1 MRTPE
6 DPCRDP
12 ASEAR
17 DDWEQLCRPLTD
29 EERRENA
36 RKIEALS
43 VPDRFALMFSHA
55 SEPRATPETDAL
67 WIHCV
72 RNPGPGSVIRIASR
86 ARRLERQ
93 RDEAREHA
101 ANAEASLKMAINS
114 ANARQTEAEHAM
126 RQRDELMEALEDI
139 AFGAVIKR
147 ASGGC
152 GQRQLSSAAQMS
164 RHAESAIAAVKGGN
178 G

>member
-1 MRTPE
+1 MKE
-6 DPCRDP
+6 DPTRDP

-17 DDWEQLCRPLTD
+17 DDWEQLCQPLTD

-43 VPDRFALMFSHA
+43 VPDRFALMFSNA
-55 SEPRATPETDAL
+55 SEPRATPETNAAHLAILGDTS
-67 WIHCV
+67 IHICYQL
-72 RNPGPGSVIRIASR
+72 REMASF

-126 RQRDELMEALEDI
+126 RQRDELLEALEYIEASGLSARHLGDI
-139 AFGAVIKR
+139 AR
-147 ASGGC
+147 A
-152 GQRQLSSAAQMS
+152 
-164 RHAESAIAAVKGGN
+164 AIAAVKGGTP
-178 G
+178 

>member
-1 MRTPE
+1 MKE
-6 DPCRDP
+6 DPSRDP

-17 DDWEQLCRPLTD
+17 DDWEQLCQPLTD

-36 RKIEALS
+36 RKIEVLS
-43 VPDRFALMFSHA
+43 VPDRFALMFSNA
-55 SEPRATPETDAL
+55 SEPRATPETDYAA
-67 WIHCV
+67 WGETDV
-72 RNPGPGSVIRIASR
+72 VEAAF

-114 ANARQTEAEHAM
+114 ANARQTETEHAM
-126 RQRDELMEALEDI
+126 RQRDELLEALEDI

-164 RHAESAIAAVKGGN
+164 RHAESAIAAVKGDRHD
-178 G
+178 

>member
-6 DPCRDP
+6 DPTRDP

-17 DDWEQLCRPLTD
+17 DDWEQLCQPLTD

-36 RKIEALS
+36 RKIESLS

-67 WIHCV
+67 SPSQG
-72 RNPGPGSVIRIASR
+72 RIRTMREYIDELEAH
-86 ARRLERQ
+86 ARCLE
-93 RDEAREHA
+93 
-101 ANAEASLKMAINS
+101 
-114 ANARQTEAEHAM
+114 
-126 RQRDELMEALEDI
+126 RQRDELMEMLES
-139 AFGAVIKR
+139 FLGR
-147 ASGGC
+147 ARMGEVNKGMFVRIEELE
-152 GQRQLSSAAQMS
+152 GLSA
-164 RHAESAIAAVKGGN
+164 AIAAVKGVN

>member
-17 DDWEQLCRPLTD
+17 DD
-29 EERRENA
+29 
-36 RKIEALS
+36 
-43 VPDRFALMFSHA
+43 HA
-55 SEPRATPETDAL
+55 SEPTTPETDAL
-67 WIHCV
+67 APSQG
-72 RNPGPGSVIRIASR
+72 RIRTMRDYIDELEAH

-93 RDEAREHA
+93 RDEAREHS

-126 RQRDELMEALEDI
+126 RQRDELMEALERI
-139 AFGAVIKR
+139 ARNPGDCDFETGFTSGHIAR
-147 ASGGC
+147 A
-152 GQRQLSSAAQMS
+152 
-164 RHAESAIAAVKGGN
+164 AIAAVKGGN

>member
-1 MRTPE
+1 MTPE

-17 DDWEQLCRPLTD
+17 DDWEQLCQPLTD

-43 VPDRFALMFSHA
+43 VPDRFSLMFGNA
-55 SEPRATPETDAL
+55 SEPRATPETDAASFSAAYQGEL
-67 WIHCV
+67 V
-72 RNPGPGSVIRIASR
+72 RASF

-101 ANAEASLKMAINS
+101 ANAEASLIMAINS
-114 ANARQTEAEHAM
+114 ANARQTETEHAM
-126 RQRDELMEALEDI
+126 RQRDELMDALERLTHHRPIMGSTGDY
-139 AFGAVIKR
+139 R
-147 ASGGC
+147 E
-152 GQRQLSSAAQMS
+152 AQM
-164 RHAESAIAAVKGGN
+164 HVLESVERIATAAIAAVKGGPQ
-178 G
+178 

>member
-6 DPCRDP
+6 DPTRDP

-17 DDWEQLCRPLTD
+17 DDWEQLCQPLTD

-36 RKIEALS
+36 RKIESLS

-55 SEPRATPETDAL
+55 SEPRATPETDGAYL
-67 WIHCV
+67 
-72 RNPGPGSVIRIASR
+72 VIRGSNSIYVCDELGAMATF

-93 RDEAREHA
+93 RDELLA
-101 ANAEASLKMAINS
+101 
-114 ANARQTEAEHAM
+114 
-126 RQRDELMEALEDI
+126 ALEDI

-152 GQRQLSSAAQMS
+152 GQRQLSSAVQMS

>member
-17 DDWEQLCRPLTD
+17 DD
-29 EERRENA
+29 
-36 RKIEALS
+36 
-43 VPDRFALMFSHA
+43 HA
-55 SEPRATPETDAL
+55 SEPRATPETDAMETVWNDL
-67 WIHCV
+67 GV
-72 RNPGPGSVIRIASR
+72 MVVASGF

-126 RQRDELMEALEDI
+126 RQRDELMEALERITRNPGDCDFETGFTSGHI
-139 AFGAVIKR
+139 AR
-147 ASGGC
+147 A
-152 GQRQLSSAAQMS
+152 
-164 RHAESAIAAVKGGN
+164 AIAAVKGGN